1 MGRSFECHARPLR
14 SAKPS
19 HTNSA
24 HAATIGEVGAELFH
38 KLVVEAEKSAAW
50 ATIDRRRRSRAG
62 SPSTGARRM
71 PRVTR
76 RLPTERYPTEFSPSV
91 FQSSGRPRLRCAR
104 YVLVPRMPW
113 VPYSIH
119 VGRHDTAAAQVVFMC
134 GKRTGETSPSGKRVS
149 AEAAAAA
156 YMSQPLRRGSDP
168 RTPRDYDL
176 EHEGD
181 EEDVEFYPAAPCSLA
196 APCRVIELA
205 AAESQ
210 RANCFCALEMP
221 AQLISGRLDSNQRP
235 LRPRRISVAC

>member
-38 KLVVEAEKSAAW
+38 KLVVEAENSAAW

-76 RLPTERYPTEFSPSV
+76 RLPTERYPTAFSPSV
-91 FQSSGRPRLRCAR
+91 FQSSGRPRLRFAG

-156 YMSQPLRRGSDP
+156 YM
-168 RTPRDYDL
+168 
-176 EHEGD
+176 
-181 EEDVEFYPAAPCSLA
+181 
-196 APCRVIELA
+196 
-205 AAESQ
+205 
-210 RANCFCALEMP
+210 
-221 AQLISGRLDSNQRP
+221 
-235 LRPRRISVAC
+235 